1 MATAAILDMSSG
13 ATISTRDSVADPH
26 DVHRVLINTQWIAP
40 LRWVAVVGQLLT
52 ILIARWRLGISLPL
66 LWLLTILAVT
76 ASTNVALHVWGR
88 AQWLSVPGPRALQRG
103 NAILVAVMLLDL
115 LALTALLYL
124 TGGTTNPFCVFYLVN
139 FALAA
144 VVLSE
149 YWAWTVVTIGLA
161 GLALITFWY
170 QPLDGLQMSVARHI
184 ESTGGGDEGLSQ
196 GIAISTP
203 AHPVTLLQAGAAVGV
218 GLCGI
223 VVVYFVSRL
232 NEALQHS
239 EARRRFAENQRARS
253 ERMEALGTLAAGAG
267 HELNTPLSTIAVV
280 SKELGR
286 ELADRDDLPDSVRDD
301 VHLIRDEV
309 ERCRNIL
316 NRLSLD
322 SGRSAGEPL
331 VEATVAQLVDEVLN
345 DLPAAERVMVGVRPD
360 ASHRT
365 LFIPLV
371 SLAQALRGFV
381 QNALDA
387 TSGQEP
393 VHLRPSLETGELH
406 LQIEDQGPG
415 MAPDVQSRAFDP
427 FFTTKAPGRGM
438 GLGMFL
444 AQTIIQRLGGRVE
457 LESTVGQGTLVRI
470 WLPLA

>member
-1 MATAAILDMSSG
+1 MNSG
-13 ATISTRDSVADPH
+13 AITSPLDSVSDPH
-26 DVHRVLINTQWIAP
+26 DVHRVLINTQWIAR
-40 LRWVAVVGQLLT
+40 LRWVAVVGQLGT
-52 ILIARWRLGISLPL
+52 ILVARWCLGIPLPL

-76 ASTNVALHVWGR
+76 ASTNVALYVWGR
-88 AQWLSVPGPRALQRG
+88 AQWLSVPGPQAVQRS
-103 NAILVAVMLLDL
+103 NAVLVAVMLLDL

-149 YWAWTVVTIGLA
+149 FWTWTMVSIGLLA
-161 GLALITFWY
+161 LALITFWY
-170 QPLDGLQMSVARHI
+170 QPISGPQVSAARHI
-184 ESTGGGDEGLSQ
+184 ETAAGGGAAVSHGV
-196 GIAISTP
+196 AISAAP
-203 AHPVTLLQAGAAVGV
+203 VVDRVTLLQAGAAVGV
-218 GLCGI
+218 GLCGV
-223 VVVYFVSRL
+223 VVVYFVCRL

-239 EARRRFAENQRARS
+239 DARRRFAENQRARS
-253 ERMEALGTLAAGAG
+253 ERLEALGTLAAGAG

-322 SGRSAGEPL
+322 SGRSAAEPL

-345 DLPAAERVMVGVRPD
+345 DLRAPDQVTVGVRPD

-365 LFIPLV
+365 VFVPLV
-371 SLAQALRGFV
+371 GLAQALRGLV

-387 TSGQEP
+387 TSGQKP
-393 VHLRPSLETGELH
+393 VFLRASIESGELH

-415 MAPDVQSRAFDP
+415 MTPDIQSRAFDP
-427 FFTTKAPGRGM
+427 FFTTKAPGSGM

-444 AQTIIQRLGGRVE
+444 AQSIIQRLGGRVE
-457 LESTVGQGTLVRI
+457 LESTVGQGTLVEI

>member
-1 MATAAILDMSSG
+1 
-13 ATISTRDSVADPH
+13 
-26 DVHRVLINTQWIAP
+26 VLINTQWITR
-40 LRWVAVVGQLLT
+40 LRWVAVVGQLGT
-52 ILIARWRLGISLPL
+52 ILVTRWGFGIPLPL
-66 LWLLTILAVT
+66 LWLLTILTVT
-76 ASTNVALHVWGR
+76 ASTNVALHVWAR
-88 AQWLSVPGPRALQRG
+88 AQWLSVPGPQALPRG
-103 NAILVAVMLLDL
+103 NAILLAVMLWDL

-149 YWAWTVVTIGLA
+149 YWTWTVVTIGLV

-170 QPLDGLQMSVARHI
+170 QPIDELQDSAARHI
-184 ESTGGGDEGLSQ
+184 ESAAGGGEGGPS
-196 GIAISTP
+196 GIALSAAP
-203 AHPVTLLQAGAAVGV
+203 VPNRVTLLQAGAAVGV
-218 GLCGI
+218 GLCGV
-223 VVVYFVSRL
+223 VVVYFVCRL

-239 EARRRFAENQRARS
+239 EARRRIAENQRARS
-253 ERMEALGTLAAGAG
+253 ERLEALGTLAAGAG
-267 HELNTPLSTIAVV
+267 HELSTPLSTIAVV

-286 ELADRDDLPDSVRDD
+286 ELADRDDVPDSVRDD

-331 VEATVAQLVDEVLN
+331 VEATVAQLVDEVLS
-345 DLPAAERVMVGVRPD
+345 DLRAPDRIAVGVQSEV
-360 ASHRT
+360 SHRT
-365 LFIPLV
+365 VFVPLV
-371 SLAQALRGFV
+371 GLAQALRGLV

-387 TSGQEP
+387 ASQEP
-393 VHLRPSLETGELH
+393 VYLRASLEPGELH
-406 LQIEDQGPG
+406 VQIEDQGPG
-415 MAPDVQSRAFDP
+415 MTPDVQSRAFDP
-427 FFTTKAPGRGM
+427 FFTTKAPGSGM

-444 AQTIIQRLGGRVE
+444 AQSIIQRLGGRVE